1 MLQALP
7 DDVRGEFE
15 ADYKRLLREAY
26 PPVDAGAGETV
37 TVLPFRRVFVV
48 AQLPAGPSPDAR

>member
-7 DDVRGEFE
+7 DEKREEFVV
-15 ADYKRLLREAY
+15 DYKAALRAAH
-26 PPVDAGAGETV
+26 PAQPFG

-48 AQLPAGPSPDAR
+48 AQQQS